1 MYCTK
6 NWRISDDDLSD
17 HRRISFAC
25 KIGVV
30 ETGEGPVSFDLKIA
44 NWNEL
49 KKEVR
54 KIVAQTKRTE
64 LDSGNKK
71 AARLQEIIQ
80 VASSRWIPVR
90 KVQDKNNKD
99 WWNQNIEDLRKSVKR
114 KRGKW
119 LQNEDKCYLFEQE
132 TYIT

>member
-25 KIGVV
+25 TIGVEHDLV

-49 KKEVR
+49 VKEVR
-54 KIVAQTKRTE
+54 KMVAQTKKTE

-71 AARLQEIIQ
+71 AARLQ
-80 VASSRWIPVR
+80 
-90 KVQDKNNKD
+90 
-99 WWNQNIEDLRKSVKR
+99 
-114 KRGKW
+114 
-119 LQNEDKCYLFEQE
+119 
-132 TYIT
+132 

>member
-17 HRRISFAC
+17 HRRIFFEC
-25 KIGVV
+25 TIGVELDLV
-30 ETGEGPVSFDLKIA
+30 ETGEGPVSYDLKRV
-44 NWNEL
+44 NWNKL
-49 KKEVR
+49 VKEVR
-54 KIVAQTKRTE
+54 KMDAQTKRTE

-80 VASSRWIPVR
+80 VASIRWIPVR
-90 KVQDKNNKD
+90 KVQDKN
-99 WWNQNIEDLRKSVKR
+99 LRKSVKR
-114 KRGKW
+114 KRRKW